1 MQVGWSGLAL
11 QLYVYV
17 AIAFQLY
24 LTVVY
29 VALVSFLSHF
39 AFGRFSVVRLCRF
52 SSFTTSLSVP
62 RKEPIE
68 KVCRLVNEIN

>member
-29 VALVSFLSHF
+29 VAI
-39 AFGRFSVVRLCRF
+39 AFGRFSVVRLCRFASLRF